1 MLMSMDRP
9 LNIMLYSSVFP
20 KVAPWS
26 LLYSMHT
33 SPRIDIASRHDL
45 SFHFYANDRQLY
57 VTFETSSLL
66 DMELKKCR
74 LEASVR
80 DIGS

>member
-1 MLMSMDRP
+1 MSMDRP
-9 LNIMLYSSVFP
+9 LSVMSVYP
-20 KVAPWS
+20 KVGPWS
-26 LLYSMHT
+26 LLCSLHT
-33 SPRIDIASRHDL
+33 SQRSDIPSRHDL

-57 VTFETSSLL
+57 VTIETPSLI

-80 DIGS
+80 DIDS

>member
-1 MLMSMDRP
+1 MLMLIDRP

-20 KVAPWS
+20 KVGPWS

-33 SPRIDIASRHDL
+33 SPRNDIASRHDL

-57 VTFETSSLL
+57 VTFEISSFL

-74 LEASVR
+74 LEASVP
-80 DIGS
+80 DIDS